1 MPKIPNKT
9 PRLVK
14 KIFPKYIWDF
24 CHISENKI
32 YLTFD
37 DGPIPVIT
45 EFVLEQLNRYNAK
58 ATFFC
63 IGDNI
68 KKHPKVFNSILSQGH
83 AIGNHTTN
91 HLKAWKSDHD
101 TYIQN
106 VIECEEIIKKHSTSN
121 QNTQKLFRPPYGQI
135 SHSKFKTLENLG
147 YQTILWDVLSKD
159 WELSTSPEECYQNV
173 IESVRPGSIIVFH
186 DSIKASKNLTVTLPK
201 VLEYFT
207 NRGFVFEAI
216 EF

>member
-1 MPKIPNKT
+1 MTKIPNKT

-14 KIFPKYIWDF
+14 KIFPKYTWDLSS
-24 CHISENKI
+24 INENKI

-37 DGPIPVIT
+37 DGPIPIVT
-45 EFVLEQLNRYNAK
+45 EFVLEQLNHYNAK

-68 KKHPKVFNSILSQGH
+68 QKHPDVFNLILSQGH
-83 AIGNHTTN
+83 TIGNHTMN
-91 HLKAWKSDHD
+91 HLKAWKNNHD

-106 VIECEEIIKKHSTSN
+106 VIECEEIIQKHKKSL
-121 QNTQKLFRPPYGQI
+121 QNVQKLFRPPHGQI

-147 YQTILWDVLSKD
+147 YHIILWDVLSKD
-159 WELSTSPEECYQNV
+159 WELSTSPEECFQNV
-173 IESVRPGSIIVFH
+173 IENVKPGSIIVFH
-186 DSIKASKNLTVTLPK
+186 DSIKASKNVTATLPK

-207 NRGFVFEAI
+207 KKGFVFEAI

>member
-1 MPKIPNKT
+1 MVKIPSKT
-9 PRLVK
+9 PQIVK
-14 KIFPKYIWDF
+14 RIFPKYTWDLG
-24 CHISENKI
+24 HVNNDRI

-37 DGPIPVIT
+37 DGPTPNIT
-45 EFVLEQLNRYNAK
+45 EFVLKQLSLYDAK

-68 KKHPKVFNSILSQGH
+68 QKHAEVFDLILSQGH
-83 AIGNHTTN
+83 TVGNHTMN
-91 HLKAWKSDHD
+91 HLKAWKSNHD

-106 VIECEEIIKKHSTSN
+106 VIECEEIIKKYTKSY
-121 QNTQKLFRPPYGQI
+121 QNIQKLFRPPYGQI
-135 SHSKFKTLENLG
+135 SHSKFKTLDNLG

-159 WELSTSPEECYQNV
+159 WQLTTSPEECFRNV
-173 IESVRPGSIIVFH
+173 IKNVKPGSIIVFH
-186 DSIKASKNLTVTLPK
+186 DSIKASRNIKATLPK

-207 NRGFVFEAI
+207 KKGFVFETI